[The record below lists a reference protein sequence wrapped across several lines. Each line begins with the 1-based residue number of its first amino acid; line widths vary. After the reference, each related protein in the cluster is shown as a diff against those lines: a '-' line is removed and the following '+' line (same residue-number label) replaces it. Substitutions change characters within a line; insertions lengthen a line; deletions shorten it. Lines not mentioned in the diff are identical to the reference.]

1 MNIALIRKW
10 LNTEWQSLLRIAHYN
25 REYMYLPEPIA
36 KNSKYAHDIVKA
48 VFEILANMP
57 IKQSNI
63 FICRYVFMMSWHDIS
78 AITGQ
83 SIRQNQNLSNTAL
96 AYFGDAFKLIYD
108 FSLD

>member
-1 MNIALIRKW
+1 MNIQTIREW
-10 LNTEWQSLLRIAHYN
+10 LNTEWQSLLRIAHYI
-25 REYMYLPEPIA
+25 REYMYLPEPIG

-78 AITGQ
+78 AMNGLTR
-83 SIRQNQNLSNTAL
+83 RQNLYLENKAL
-96 AYFGDAFKLIYD
+96 TYFGYEFKPVYD
-108 FSLD
+108 FSIC